1 VLTHLRAN
9 AVAYAA
15 LFVALGGVAFAAA
28 DPLADRRGTVDSR
41 NIQNNQIK
49 AKDLS
54 RGLRKDLGIAPS
66 AKIPDGDYFGIF
78 GDGVQLTLQVEGGE
92 GTAIDITAP
101 VGNNCA
107 FTHESSDQMTTAELG
122 TNAHD
127 LHRRE
132 RRHLRRR
139 RVFDPA
145 GSRP

>member
-78 GDGVQLTLQVEGGE
+78 GDGVQLTLQVEGG
-92 GTAIDITAP
+92 GAP
-101 VGNNCA
+101 RSTSPPRSA
-107 FTHESSDQMTTAELG
+107 TTARSR
-122 TNAHD
+122 TNRAI
-127 LHRRE
+127 R
-132 RRHLRRR
+132 
-139 RVFDPA
+139 
-145 GSRP
+145 